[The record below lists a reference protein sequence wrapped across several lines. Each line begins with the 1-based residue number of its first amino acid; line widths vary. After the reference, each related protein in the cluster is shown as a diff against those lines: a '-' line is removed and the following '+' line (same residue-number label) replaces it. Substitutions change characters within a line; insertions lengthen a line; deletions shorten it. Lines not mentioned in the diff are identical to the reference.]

1 MNKKKSL
8 QNNYHMKKSGYQ
20 RAHFERCNLLTSSKL
35 FARRFNLWS
44 SRQLSISLTRAKWLW
59 ARLKCWSLER
69 QDKPCRE
76 KKAQLLT
83 LQYYWEN
90 MVYQSVFYHFLPK
103 ENLLSRSWPNLNIA
117 EVPFA
122 KHPASRHHPFH
133 ITLVFMSWLL
143 SMSSFWSLL
152 QDARSPAQERNGT
165 MLVDRRRLFLKRNI
179 RTETTKTVKTSQE
192 SFVQGYR
199 SVTIVNITV
208 SSQLRYRL
216 QFQISNWMVE
226 GRLSTYC

>member
-1 MNKKKSL
+1 MHILKDVIYSLLVNYLPEDSTFEAADSCQSHWHEPSDCEPDLSAEVLRDKTNPVEKKKLSYWL
-8 QNNYHMKKSGYQ
+8 YSTT
-20 RAHFERCNLLTSSKL
+20 ERI
-35 FARRFNLWS
+35 WS
-44 SRQLSISLTRAKWLW
+44 TNRSFIIF
-59 ARLKCWSLER
+59 C
-69 QDKPCRE
+69 
-76 KKAQLLT
+76 
-83 LQYYWEN
+83 
-90 MVYQSVFYHFLPK
+90 PK
-103 ENLLSRSWPNLNIA
+103 RTFFQGRGHILNIA

-122 KHPASRHHPFH
+122 KHPASRHLPFH

-208 SSQLRYRL
+208 SNQLRYRL

>member
-1 MNKKKSL
+1 MHILKDVIYSL
-8 QNNYHMKKSGYQ
+8 LVNYLLEDST
-20 RAHFERCNLLTSSKL
+20 FEAADSCQSHWHEPSDCEPD
-35 FARRFNLWS
+35 
-44 SRQLSISLTRAKWLW
+44 LSAEVLR
-59 ARLKCWSLER
+59 
-69 QDKPCRE
+69 DKTNPVE
-76 KKAQLLT
+76 KKKAQLLT